1 MTVRRSTNGWA
12 MAMAAA
18 GLVAA
23 AGLLAAGCGSDSAS
37 STTAPAPD
45 ATRAVV
51 TFSILD
57 DVVRNVGGRCVTTS
71 TLVGRDGDA
80 HVFEPTPKDAAALE
94 EADVV
99 ISNGLGFEP
108 WLADL
113 YASSGSKGTKVVAMA
128 GVNPIEGDHDDG
140 HGGEDDDGHGGEDDH
155 GHGGEDDHGHG
166 GGEKAAGGDAHEVDP
181 HAWQDP
187 RNMRKAVANVRNA
200 LVKANPECAA
210 EIRANAKRYDA
221 ELAAL
226 DKEIAQSVSSLPRD
240 ERIIITNHDS
250 LGYFAKRYGFDV
262 ETALGSVTTESA
274 DPSAKQIANL
284 AADIRKDG
292 VKAIFVEN
300 IGGSNVIDRLAQ
312 EAGVQVAP
320 PLYTDALGEEGSEG
334 ATYVGMMRSNTKSI
348 TSGLSGS

>member
-1 MTVRRSTNGWA
+1 MRRSPEGWMLA
-12 MAMAAA
+12 IAGAGLAAA
-18 GLVAA
+18 AV
-23 AGLLAAGCGSDSAS
+23 LLAAGCGSDSAA

-45 ATRAVV
+45 ATNAVV

-57 DVVRNVGGRCVTTS
+57 DVVRNVGGRCVTTT

-80 HVFEPTPKDAAALE
+80 HVFEPTPKDATSLK

-108 WLADL
+108 WLGDL
-113 YASSGSKGTKVVAMA
+113 YASSGSTATQVVAMK
-128 GVNPIEGDHDDG
+128 GVAPI
-140 HGGEDDDGHGGEDDH
+140 GGEDGHEGGDDDH
-155 GHGGEDDHGHG
+155 GHDHGDE
-166 GGEKAAGGDAHEVDP
+166 EKASDGGHDHEVDP

-187 RNMRKAVANVRNA
+187 RNMRTAVASVRNA

-221 ELAAL
+221 ELVAL
-226 DKEIAQSVSSLPRD
+226 DKEIAAAAKSVPKG
-240 ERIIITNHDS
+240 ERIIITSHDS
-250 LGYFAKRYGFDV
+250 LGYFAKRYGFTV

-274 DPSAKQIANL
+274 DPTAKQIADL
-284 AADIRKDG
+284 AAGIRKDG

-300 IGGSNVIDRLAQ
+300 IGGSGVIDRLAT

-334 ATYVGMMRSNTKSI
+334 GTYLGMMRANANTIS
-348 TSGLSGS
+348 TALSGS

>member
-57 DVVRNVGGRCVTTS
+57 DVVRNVGGRCVTTNA
-71 TLVGRDGDA
+71 LVGRDGDA
-80 HVFEPTPKDAAALE
+80 HVFEPTPKDATALKG
-94 EADVV
+94 ADVV

-128 GVNPIEGDHDDG
+128 GVNPIEGDHDHG
-140 HGGEDDDGHGGEDDH
+140 QGGEDDHGHGGEDDH

-240 ERIIITNHDS
+240 ERIIITSHDS

>member
-1 MTVRRSTNGWA
+1 MTTRKGVRF
-12 MAMAAA
+12 
-18 GLVAA
+18 GLVATVGVVAIGA
-23 AGLLAAGCGSDSAS
+23 AGLLAAGCGDDSAA

-57 DVVRNVGGRCVTTS
+57 DVVRNVGGQCVTTT

-94 EADVV
+94 GADMV

-128 GVNPIEGDHDDG
+128 GVNPIEG
-140 HGGEDDDGHGGEDDH
+140 EDDH

-166 GGEKAAGGDAHEVDP
+166 GEGDHGGEEKAAGGDAHEVDP

-187 RNMRKAVANVRNA
+187 RNMRKAVANVRDA

-226 DKEIAQSVSSLPRD
+226 DKEIAQSVSSVPRD

-250 LGYFAKRYGFDV
+250 LGYFGERYGFDV
-262 ETALGSVTTESA
+262 ETVLGSFTTESA
-274 DPSAKQIANL
+274 DPSAKQIADL

-300 IGGSNVIDRLAQ
+300 IGGSTVIDRLAE
-312 EAGVQVAP
+312 EADVQVAP
-320 PLYTDALGEEGSEG
+320 PLYTDALGEGGSEG
-334 ATYVGMMRSNTKSI
+334 ATYLGMMRANTKSI

>member
-1 MTVRRSTNGWA
+1 MRRSPEGWMVA
-12 MAMAAA
+12 IAGA

-23 AGLLAAGCGSDSAS
+23 AGLLAAGCGSDSAA

-45 ATRAVV
+45 ATNAVV

-57 DVVRNVGGRCVTTS
+57 DVVRNVGGRCVTTT

-94 EADVV
+94 GADLV

-108 WLADL
+108 WLDDL
-113 YASSGSKGTKVVAMA
+113 YASSGSKAAKVVAME
-128 GVNPIEGDHDDG
+128 GVTPIGVEDG
-140 HGGEDDDGHGGEDDH
+140 HSHGGE
-155 GHGGEDDHGHG
+155 
-166 GGEKAAGGDAHEVDP
+166 EKASDGGHDHEVDP

-187 RNMRKAVANVRNA
+187 RNMRTAVANIRNA

-221 ELAAL
+221 EIVAV
-226 DKEIAQSVSSLPRD
+226 DKEIAAAAKSVPNG
-240 ERIIITNHDS
+240 ERIIITNHDA
-250 LGYFAKRYGFDV
+250 LGYFAKRYGFTV

-274 DPSAKQIANL
+274 DPSAKQIADL
-284 AADIRKDG
+284 AADIRNDG

-300 IGGSNVIDRLAQ
+300 IGGSGVIDQLAR
-312 EAGVQVAP
+312 EAGVQVAT
-320 PLYTDALGEEGSEG
+320 PLYTDALGAEGSEG
-334 ATYVGMMRSNTKSI
+334 GTYLGMMTANGKTVSTA
-348 TSGLSGS
+348 LSGS

>member
-1 MTVRRSTNGWA
+1 MTTRRSPKGWMLA
-12 MAMAAA
+12 IAGA

-23 AGLLAAGCGSDSAS
+23 AGLAAAGCGSDSAA

-57 DVVRNVGGRCVTTS
+57 DVVRNVGGRCVTT
-71 TLVGRDGDA
+71 TALVGRDGDA
-80 HVFEPTPKDAAALE
+80 HVFEPTPKDATALKG
-94 EADVV
+94 ADVV

-113 YASSGSKGTKVVAMA
+113 YASSGSKASKVVAMS
-128 GVNPIEGDHDDG
+128 GVTPIEGDH
-140 HGGEDDDGHGGEDDH
+140 DH
-155 GHGGEDDHGHG
+155 GHGGEDDHDHDHDHGDDKKASGKGH
-166 GGEKAAGGDAHEVDP
+166 AHEVDP

-187 RNMRKAVANVRNA
+187 RNMRKAVANVRSA
-200 LVKANPECAA
+200 LVKANPECAD

-221 ELAAL
+221 ELVAL
-226 DKEIAQSVSSLPRD
+226 DKEIAQSVSSLPRAQ
-240 ERIIITNHDS
+240 RIIITNHDS

-274 DPSAKQIANL
+274 DPSAKQIAKL

-300 IGGSNVIDRLAQ
+300 IGGTDVIDRLAR

-320 PLYTDALGEEGSEG
+320 PLYTDALGAEGSDG
-334 ATYVGMMRSNTKSI
+334 ATYLGMMRSNAKSI

>member
-1 MTVRRSTNGWA
+1 MTTRRSPKGWMLA
-12 MAMAAA
+12 IAGA

-23 AGLLAAGCGSDSAS
+23 TGLAAAGCGSDSAA

-57 DVVRNVGGRCVTTS
+57 DVVRSVGGRCVTTT

-80 HVFEPTPKDAAALE
+80 HVFEPTPKDATALE
-94 EADVV
+94 GADVV

-113 YASSGSKGTKVVAMA
+113 YASSGSKATTVVAMA
-128 GVNPIEGDHDDG
+128 GVSPIKGDHDHG
-140 HGGEDDDGHGGEDDH
+140 HVGEDDH
-155 GHGGEDDHGHG
+155 GDDHGDDKQTSDA
-166 GGEKAAGGDAHEVDP
+166 GEAHEVDP

-187 RNMRKAVANVRNA
+187 RNMRTAVATVRDA
-200 LVKANPECAA
+200 LVKASPECAA

-226 DKEIAQSVSSLPRD
+226 DTEIAESVSSLPGDR
-240 ERIIITNHDS
+240 RIIITNHDS

-262 ETALGSVTTESA
+262 ETALGSLTTESA
-274 DPSAKQIANL
+274 DPSAQQIANL
-284 AADIRKDG
+284 AADMRKDG

-300 IGGSNVIDRLAQ
+300 IGGTNVIDRLAR

-320 PLYTDALGEEGSEG
+320 PLYTDALGAEGSDG
-334 ATYVGMMRSNTKSI
+334 ATYLGMMRSNAKSI

>member
-1 MTVRRSTNGWA
+1 MTRRRSPKGWMLA
-12 MAMAAA
+12 IAGA

-23 AGLLAAGCGSDSAS
+23 AGLAAAGCGSDSAS

-57 DVVRNVGGRCVTTS
+57 DVVRNVGGRCVTT
-71 TLVGRDGDA
+71 TALVGRDGDA

-94 EADVV
+94 GADVV

-128 GVNPIEGDHDDG
+128 GVNPIEG
-140 HGGEDDDGHGGEDDH
+140 DH

-200 LVKANPECAA
+200 LVKANPECAT

-284 AADIRKDG
+284 AADIRRDG

-320 PLYTDALGEEGSEG
+320 PLYTDALGEEGTEG
-334 ATYVGMMRSNTKSI
+334 ATYVGMMRSNTKII

>member
-57 DVVRNVGGRCVTTS
+57 DVVRNVGGRCVTT
-71 TLVGRDGDA
+71 TALVGRDGDA

-94 EADVV
+94 GADVV

-128 GVNPIEGDHDDG
+128 GVNPIEGDH
-140 HGGEDDDGHGGEDDH
+140 DH

-284 AADIRKDG
+284 AADIRRDG

-334 ATYVGMMRSNTKSI
+334 ATYVGMMRSNAKSI